1 MEGIL
6 GVFQVGESAPIR
18 ELPTYPLVD
27 APTPP
32 HKPEATGPLRP
43 YWKTA
48 NLKHIALVQTMSLYM
63 ALT

>member
-43 YWKTA
+43 Y
-48 NLKHIALVQTMSLYM
+48 
-63 ALT
+63 